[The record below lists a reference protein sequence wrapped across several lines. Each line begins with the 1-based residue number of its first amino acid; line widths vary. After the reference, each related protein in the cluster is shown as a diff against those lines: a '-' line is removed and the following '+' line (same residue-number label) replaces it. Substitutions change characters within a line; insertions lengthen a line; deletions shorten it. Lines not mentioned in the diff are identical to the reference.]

1 MRYTE
6 PKEQTV
12 SLLRLALA
20 QMGLHDA
27 ALNPLTFAVFYEHVA
42 TTNPRLSAAIAEAQA
57 SNPRLTDGVVQQLH
71 RRFIADADGA
81 ETDRISGNIQR
92 LMTDIADS
100 ATQTGQTAG
109 RFGQT
114 LGGLSGALAS
124 ADRADTAAL
133 TPHIHEALAGTQE
146 MQSAVQALQ
155 RQVGSSRS
163 EIDQLRADLLRTR
176 EEASLCPMTRVLNR
190 RGFEQKLDS
199 MLEQAPPA
207 GAEHCL
213 IMLDIDH
220 FKRVNDTHGH
230 VVGDRVI
237 AGMGEVLRSVPAEPG
252 MACARYGGEEFAILL
267 PATTMG
273 KAAQVAEAV
282 RQRTKAMKLRN
293 RSTQE
298 VLVSITVSA
307 GVAAW
312 RPGED
317 GHALI
322 SCADAALYRS
332 KQGGRDRVTV
342 A

>member
-27 ALNPLTFAVFYEHVA
+27 ALNPVTFAVFYEHVA
-42 TTNPRLSAAIAEAQA
+42 TTNPRLTQAIEEAMQT
-57 SNPRLTDGVVQQLH
+57 NPRLTDGAVQQLY
-71 RRFIADADGA
+71 RRYVADADGT
-81 ETDRISGNIQR
+81 ETDRISGDVQR
-92 LMTDIADS
+92 LMSEIAES
-100 ATQTGQTAG
+100 AAQTGLTAG
-109 RFGQT
+109 RFGHT
-114 LGGLSGALAS
+114 LGGLSGALAHHD
-124 ADRADTAAL
+124 AAAL

-146 MQSAVQALQ
+146 MQDAVQTLQ
-155 RQVGSSRS
+155 RQVSHSQN
-163 EIDQLRADLLRTR
+163 EIHQLRADLLRTR

-199 MLEQAPPA
+199 MLVQPPPK
-207 GAEHCL
+207 GAAHCL

-237 AGMGEVLRSVPAEPG
+237 AGLGEVLRSVPVEPG

-267 PATTMG
+267 PASSVA
-273 KAAQVAEAV
+273 KATQVAESV

-293 RSTQE
+293 RATQE
-298 VLVSITVSA
+298 VLVTITVSA